1 MTKNLFTALF
11 ALLLCNYS
19 FGESPDARGIVN
31 SMLTAVKNAKGYT
44 YTMQGTERIL
54 GKTTNRVT
62 VVYTKVNISPRK
74 IFARVMNDPNKGTEM
89 LYAHGEREGKIL
101 VKAGWVPALKLSPFS
116 SLLMK
121 EQHHC
126 LLSSGFSFFYKNIS
140 EGIKRADAQSGFDQ
154 VFNIE
159 GEVDFDGRKC
169 YKLVIE
175 DPTYKTIDY
184 VGQKGDSPYSLSQK
198 LLIPEYTIQ
207 DANGIKNIDDNLEGK
222 KLKIVTS
229 YAKKSVVYIDKQNY
243 FPIYQE
249 MWDNKGVFEKY
260 EFKDLKVNPAY
271 ASDEFSSEFN
281 GYNF

>member
-1 MTKNLFTALF
+1 MIKNLFAALF
-11 ALLLCNYS
+11 AMLLCNYS
-19 FGESPDARGIVN
+19 FGELPDARDIVN
-31 SMLTAVKNAKGYT
+31 SMLTAIKNAKGYT
-44 YTMQGTERIL
+44 YTMRGSERIL
-54 GKTTNRVT
+54 GKNDTRVT
-62 VVYTKVNISPRK
+62 VVFTKVNISPKK

-89 LYAHGEREGKIL
+89 LYVQGERDGKIL

-126 LLSSGFSFFYKNIS
+126 LLSSGFSFFYKNIN
-140 EGIKRADAQSGFDQ
+140 EGIKRADEQKGFDK

-175 DPTYKTIDY
+175 DPTYKITDY
-184 VGQKGDSPYSLSQK
+184 VGQKGDNPYSLAQK

-207 DANGIKNIDDNLEGK
+207 EANGIKNIDDNLEGK
-222 KLKIVTS
+222 KIKIVTS

-260 EFKDLKVNPAY
+260 EFKDLKVNPNY
-271 ASDEFSSEFN
+271 AADEFSSGFS